1 VIGVRKRPFYASL
14 AAVVITFVV
23 ITFGVP
29 GAPPALAQDSNGRR
43 LFEATCTPCHN
54 FDKDSTP
61 DLYGQTLNLYGVIG
75 RKAASVSDF
84 QYSGTMKA
92 TNRTWDA
99 QSVESFIAA
108 PREFV
113 PGTRMELPGV
123 PDPEIRRAIIEFLAT
138 AK

>member
-1 VIGVRKRPFYASL
+1 
-14 AAVVITFVV
+14 VVTFVV
-23 ITFGVP
+23 ITVSGSP
-29 GAPPALAQDSNGRR
+29 SASSQELNGRR

-54 FDKDSTP
+54 FDKDGGP

-75 RKAASVSDF
+75 RKAASVSSFD
-84 QYSGTMKA
+84 YSGAMKA
-92 TNRTWDA
+92 TTRIWDA
-99 QSVESFIAA
+99 QSVERFITA

-123 PDPEIRRAIIEFLAT
+123 PDAEVRRAIVDFLAT